1 MKRLLTIL
9 SAAAIGTGAMAQGE
23 GLKFGAKAGLNITNT
38 PNTQIGWICS
48 SKIGAHAGGMMN
60 YGLGRNGNF
69 SILAEL
75 LFDMKG
81 SKVQTINA
89 QGATEDVPF
98 SLTYLTIP
106 IQARYRFNFGL
117 YAETG
122 PYLGLLLGASL
133 DGDSEYVYDV
143 DDDGNDL
150 KRKVKEDLKGTDFG
164 WAWGVGYINEAG
176 WGVGYRGS
184 FGFNIADPVVD
195 PDNTFFESYVM
206 INTATQ
212 LSFLYYFGWDD

>member
-1 MKRLLTIL
+1 MKRLLFLL

-38 PNTQIGWICS
+38 PNTQVGWVSS
-48 SKIGAHAGGMMN
+48 SKIGAHFGGMMN
-60 YGLGRNGNF
+60 YGMGRNGNF
-69 SILAEL
+69 SIQAEL

-81 SKVQTINA
+81 SKVQTFDDN
-89 QGATEDVPF
+89 GALVDAPF
-98 SLTYLTIP
+98 SLTYINIP
-106 IQARYRFNFGL
+106 VMPRYRFNFGL

-122 PYLGLLLGASL
+122 PYFGVLMGASF
-133 DGDSEYVYDV
+133 DGDNEYVYDV
-143 DDDGNDL
+143 DDNGNDL
-150 KRKVKEDLKGTDFG
+150 KRKVKEDLKGSDFG
-164 WAWGVGYINEAG
+164 WGWGVGYINDAG

-195 PDNTFFESYVM
+195 PDNVFFENYVM

-212 LSFLYYFGWDD
+212 LSFLYYFGWDN